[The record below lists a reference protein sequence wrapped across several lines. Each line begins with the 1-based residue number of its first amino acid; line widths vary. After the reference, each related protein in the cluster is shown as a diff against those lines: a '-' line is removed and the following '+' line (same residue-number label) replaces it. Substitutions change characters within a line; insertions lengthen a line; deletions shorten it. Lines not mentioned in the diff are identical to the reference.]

1 MVWPRVPEMPDTELI
16 NAAAA
21 LSGHRQRERLQ
32 DVVKAP
38 EINGENLIP
47 ILRRH
52 AGQGAVAVDAGIQNN
67 APIDA
72 VGFNIGGECGSCSRA
87 VGDIKKERSGCG
99 IEFAK
104 FGEKCVGFCRGLSAV
119 NDDIVAVS
127 SQTKR
132 RCAADAA
139 GAARNEHG
147 AAIRLCSKRHHFLIG
162 VFSNTEAGI
171 LASAVMEAL
180 EISGRRIEDIE
191 RCRPRRDA
199 AGDAARPLN
208 QHDFAVKLPESF
220 IAFKFLFNSA
230 E

>member
-1 MVWPRVPEMPDTELI
+1 M
-16 NAAAA
+16 
-21 LSGHRQRERLQ
+21 
-32 DVVKAP
+32 
-38 EINGENLIP
+38 
-47 ILRRH
+47 
-52 AGQGAVAVDAGIQNN
+52 
-67 APIDA
+67 
-72 VGFNIGGECGSCSRA
+72 
-87 VGDIKKERSGCG
+87 
-99 IEFAK
+99 
-104 FGEKCVGFCRGLSAV
+104 

-127 SQTKR
+127 SQAKR

-147 AAIRLCSKRHHFLIG
+147 AAIRLCSRRHHFLIG

-171 LASAVMEAL
+171 LASTVFEAL

-220 IAFKFLFNSA
+220 IAFKFLLNSA
-230 E
+230 EKLVARREERNGQRHSARAEKQTHNGRLASQALQPTGINADGLRHDFN